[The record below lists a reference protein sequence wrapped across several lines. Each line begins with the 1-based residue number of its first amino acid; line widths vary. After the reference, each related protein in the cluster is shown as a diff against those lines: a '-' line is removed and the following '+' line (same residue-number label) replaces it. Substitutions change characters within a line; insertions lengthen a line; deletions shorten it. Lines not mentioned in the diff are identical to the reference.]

1 MDNKKLQKRL
11 KLLDETNLKI
21 ESMRKRNVFS
31 LDTRALD
38 ILIRLSKEFQEILL
52 ENLDLKKEIK
62 SSPTGKGKKQ

>member
-1 MDNKKLQKRL
+1 RL